1 MHNPVDPAQEPVA
14 ATGRDPDGASA
25 TARRR
30 RTRRAST
37 RVPMPREI
45 WILVAA
51 AFLIAVGYGLIAPI
65 LPQFVVTFDVSV
77 TAAAAV
83 VSVFSFSRLITAPAA
98 GTIGDRI
105 GSRKVYLAG
114 LIIVAVTTGLVAV
127 AQAYWHILAL
137 RALAGFGSSMFSIS
151 AMGLIVKLAPPG
163 ARGRASALYGTAFL
177 LGNVIGPLAGAAMSF
192 LGMRWPF
199 VIYGTGVLLAA
210 LVVWWL
216 MPNKKIDRLEGKDE
230 GPAEGQDE
238 GAAGDKPDTSPL
250 TLAEAWR
257 SSAFRALLVSNFA
270 HGWINMGVRVATI
283 PLFAAA
289 VFDQGV
295 AMAGFAMAA
304 YAAGNAVILQFSG
317 RMADR
322 IGRRPLILAGLVG
335 SGVLAGFMGFAD
347 QPWSLLLFS
356 ILAGAAAGLLNPA
369 QQAVLAD
376 VIGNERSGGRVLST
390 YQMFMDAG
398 QILGPIMVG
407 LLVDG
412 FGYRLGFAI
421 CGLVAAVAAGAWIFG
436 KETLHLT
443 HAGAQTAR

>member
-1 MHNPVDPAQEPVA
+1 
-14 ATGRDPDGASA
+14 
-25 TARRR
+25 
-30 RTRRAST
+30 
-37 RVPMPREI
+37 MPREI

-83 VSVFSFSRLITAPAA
+83 ISVFSFSRLITAPAA

-105 GSRKVYLAG
+105 GSRKVYLTG
-114 LIIVAVTTGLVAV
+114 LVIVAVTTGLVAG

-151 AMGLIVKLAPPG
+151 AMGLIVRLAPPG

-177 LGNVIGPLAGAAMSF
+177 LGNVIGPLAGAGMSF

-216 MPNKKIDRLEGKDE
+216 MPNKKIDRI
-230 GPAEGQDE
+230 EGQGDTAGE
-238 GAAGDKPDTSPL
+238 GRPDTSPL

-257 SSAFRALLVSNFA
+257 DSAFRALLVSNFA

-295 AMAGFAMAA
+295 AMAGLAMAA

-317 RMADR
+317 AMADR
-322 IGRRPLILAGLVG
+322 VGRRPLILAGLVG
-335 SGVLAGFMGFAD
+335 SGVFAGVMGFAD
-347 QPWSLLLFS
+347 EQWSLLLFS
-356 ILAGAAAGLLNPA
+356 ALAGAAAGLLNPS

-376 VIGNERSGGRVLST
+376 VIGNERSGGKVLST

-407 LLVDG
+407 LLVDAS
-412 FGYRLGFAI
+412 GYRLGFAV
-421 CGLVAAVAAGAWIFG
+421 CGLVAALALVAWLFG
-436 KETLHLT
+436 RETLHLPHG
-443 HAGAQTAR
+443 HAQRVR